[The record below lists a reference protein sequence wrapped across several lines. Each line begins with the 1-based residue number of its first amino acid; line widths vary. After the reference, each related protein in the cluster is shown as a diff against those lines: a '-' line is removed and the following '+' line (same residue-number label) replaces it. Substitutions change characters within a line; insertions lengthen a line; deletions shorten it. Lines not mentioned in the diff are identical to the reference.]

1 MGGRGVVESG
11 GEELL
16 REWEGE
22 GLLRMGWRGVVE
34 SGRKRGC

>member
-16 REWEGE
+16 RVG
-22 GLLRMGWRGVVE
+22 GRGVVE
-34 SGRKRGC
+34 NGMERGS